1 MFHWLNRLIGAQ
13 YFQTAPQQPFTA
25 AQLTAKFVVV
35 DGQRFIRSKY
45 GVYLKTRWTDAT
57 FHFCLLGIYGK
68 GLSDYLTTQQQPFSF
83 IDIGANQGF
92 YSLLAAGNNFCQ
104 QVFAFEPVSENYQYL
119 TNNLRINGASS
130 KTLAFRAAIAENHGP
145 YQISLKR
152 GHSGAASM
160 RPQQPSKSQ
169 RYEAIHGINATDLHN
184 LFRFIER
191 AIIKIDVEGFEKT
204 VIDELVKSGVLTC
217 TQAVFYEVDERWS
230 QPLLIR
236 QQLTEQGFKNFQKF
250 GSGYHYDVLATREQI

>member
-13 YFQTAPQQPFTA
+13 YFQTAPQHRFA
-25 AQLTAKFVVV
+25 ASQLTAKFVVV
-35 DGQRFIRSKY
+35 DKEHFIRSKY

-68 GLSDYLTTQQQPFSF
+68 ALSDYLRSQQQSFSF
-83 IDIGANQGF
+83 IDIGANQGL
-92 YSLLAAGNNFCQ
+92 YSLLAAGNSFCQ

-119 TNNLRINGASS
+119 TNNLRMNDASS
-130 KTLAFRAAIAENHGP
+130 KTLSFRAAIAENHGP

-152 GHSGAASM
+152 SHSGAASM
-160 RPQQPSKSQ
+160 RPQQPGKVQ
-169 RYEAIHGINATDLHN
+169 RYETIHGINARDLQN
-184 LFRFIER
+184 LFQFIER

-204 VIDELVKSGVLTC
+204 VIDELLKSGVLAR

-230 QPLLIR
+230 QPHLIR
-236 QQLTEQGFKNFQKF
+236 QQLTGQGF
-250 GSGYHYDVLATREQI
+250 